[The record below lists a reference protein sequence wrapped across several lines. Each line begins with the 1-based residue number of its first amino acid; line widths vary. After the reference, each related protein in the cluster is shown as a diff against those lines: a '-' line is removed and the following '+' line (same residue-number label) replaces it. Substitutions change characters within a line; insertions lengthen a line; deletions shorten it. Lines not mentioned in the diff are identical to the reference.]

1 MKWAGF
7 RKGRGIRDQIANIRW
22 VIEKAREFQKKK
34 STSASLTTLKLLAMW
49 ITTNQQTHKEMG
61 ILDHLSCLLWNL
73 YAGQEATFRTEHG
86 TTDWYTTGKGVHQG
100 CILSPCLFNSY
111 AEHTMQNARL
121 DEAQAGIRIPGRNI
135 NNLRYAEDTI
145 PYGRKRRRA
154 KEPPDEGERGQW
166 KSWLKTQLSK
176 T

>member
-22 VIEKAREFQKKK
+22 VTEKAREFQKKK

-86 TTDWYTTGKGVHQG
+86 TTDWYKTGKGVHQG

-176 T
+176 S